1 MRRRPIVRILDAA
14 DPETLAQADVDWWL
28 EATAEERILAVEEA
42 KRDYERM
49 GGRLTPRSRGGL
61 NSDFEDFFRLLNE
74 HGVEY
79 LIVGGYAVSFHST
92 PRYTKDIDILLRPSI
107 DNARR
112 AIAAMTEFIG
122 APDLTPE
129 RLARPGKVLMF
140 GVPPTR
146 IDVLSSIDGC
156 SFAKAWPRRVESRY
170 GRQKVWFLGLNDLIR
185 AKKAAG
191 RDQDRIDVERLLR
204 AKRRRRED

>member
-1 MRRRPIVRILDAA
+1 MATRDRKSLEDWVCVVIDDDMRRVSDRNGSISGGDDRTLVRNDRRWLFQTVSARG
-14 DPETLAQADVDWWL
+14 PLARTGV
-28 EATAEERILAVEEA
+28 
-42 KRDYERM
+42 
-49 GGRLTPRSRGGL
+49 
-61 NSDFEDFFRLLNE
+61 FR
-74 HGVEY
+74 
-79 LIVGGYAVSFHST
+79 FST
-92 PRYTKDIDILLRPSI
+92 PRQ
-107 DNARR
+107 

-204 AKRRRRED
+204 AKRRRREGRGSAPSWRARSG